1 MRLAAALLALAAT
14 LSAAVSAF
22 AQPLTLRDDRGQN
35 VTLAAPPQRVVS
47 LLPSL
52 TETVCALGECSR
64 LVGTDRYSDWPAE
77 VQRLPKLGGLD
88 DAQIERIVALRPDL
102 VLAAPSHR
110 LVERLQSLGLAVL
123 VLDSRTHADALRSIE
138 LLGRAFR
145 KPDAAHALAAG
156 IERDLQA
163 AAARVPPARRGQ
175 RVYFEV
181 DDGPYAAGPAS
192 FLGETLTR
200 LGMAN
205 IIPVAMGPFPR
216 LNPEFVVRAR
226 PDIVMGGSRA
236 LGEMS
241 LRPGW
246 HALPAL
252 QRQQTCAFGREQSD
266 VLVRPGPR
274 LGQAALLLA
283 DCIAALSVPGGADHV
298 AAGAVAGGAG
308 R

>member
-1 MRLAAALLALAAT
+1 MRLAAALLALAAA
-14 LSAAVSAF
+14 LPAAVSAF
-22 AQPLTLRDDRGQN
+22 AQPLTLHDDRGQN
-35 VTLAAPPQRVVS
+35 VTLPAPPQRVVS

-156 IERDLQA
+156 VERELQA
-163 AAARVPPARRGQ
+163 AAAHVPPARRGQ

-216 LNPEFVVRAR
+216 LNPEFVVRAQ

-236 LGEMS
+236 LGEMP

-246 HALPAL
+246 NALLAL
-252 QRQQTCAFGREQSD
+252 QRHQTCAFAREQSD

-283 DCIAALSVPGGADHV
+283 DCVAALSVAGSADRI
-298 AAGAVAGGAG
+298 AAVPVTGSAG